1 MEKAKTLQAFAM
13 GHIGAVEFMQEPL
26 PNHGP
31 HDTVTKA
38 TTALWCTSG
47 IHTVKSTAGERT
59 GGAIS
64 DATYP

>member
-1 MEKAKTLQAFAM
+1 
-13 GHIGAVEFMQEPL
+13 MQEPL